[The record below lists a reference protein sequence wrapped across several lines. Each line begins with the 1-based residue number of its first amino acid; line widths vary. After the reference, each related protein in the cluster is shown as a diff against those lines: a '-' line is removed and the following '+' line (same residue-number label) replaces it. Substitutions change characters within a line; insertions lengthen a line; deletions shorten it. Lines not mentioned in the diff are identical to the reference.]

1 MNINITNRAT
11 SEFLDWLTVHG
22 ANVIFVPF
30 GYGSTPERFFDN
42 DLIVAKELRENMKN
56 ANRLSVIDVE
66 YKPEEIL
73 SVFRFFD
80 ILIGMRSHPI
90 IFSIM
95 MGVPT
100 IAIIY
105 DSKNR
110 RVTETGKTRN
120 CFRISTSD
128 LNIDTLKIIASI
140 APKFLSPKG
149 GR

>member
-22 ANVIFVPF
+22 ANVVFVPF
-30 GYGSTPERFFDN
+30 GYGSTPERLFCDN

-73 SVFRFFD
+73 GVFRFFD
-80 ILIGMRSHPI
+80 MFIGMRFHSI
-90 IFSIM
+90 IFSMM

-105 DSKNR
+105 YTK
-110 RVTETGKTRN
+110 TAELLKKEKTRN
-120 CFRISTSD
+120 CFRISISD
-128 LNIDTLKIIASI
+128 LNIDTLKIITSI
-140 APKFLSPKG
+140 APKFLISS
-149 GR
+149 